1 MENRIKGYKA
11 FNVDL
16 TNRYGSSFEV
26 GKRYSVD
33 ANAVFGNH
41 GNGFHF
47 CKNIEDTFRYFPAI
61 EEKISVC
68 LVKGTG
74 EIAIYEDEYNGYYD
88 MYSSENIEIIK
99 QLTRDEIIEIGLNLN
114 SLRVCRFIQCFKLN
128 NEEIELFKEKFFD
141 NIRVIQF
148 INYYQLNDKEAFKK
162 I

>member
-1 MENRIKGYKA
+1 MEIIGYKC
-11 FNVDL
+11 FNKDL
-16 TNRYGSSFEV
+16 TNRYGTRFEI
-26 GKRYSVD
+26 GKVYKTNGKIS
-33 ANAVFGNH
+33 FGND

-47 CKNIEDTFRYFPAI
+47 CKNIEDTFRYFPVDK
-61 EEKISVC
+61 EEISVC

-74 EIAIYEDEYNGYYD
+74 EIVVYEDEYNGYYD

-141 NIRVIQF
+141 NTRVIQF
-148 INYYQLNDKEAFKK
+148 IDYYQLNNKEAFKK